1 MKLDT
6 NAIISII

>member
-6 NAIISII
+6 NTCTECK